1 MILEILKENY
11 GALYWALM
19 VISSC
24 WLAVILAII
33 VDFFFGVKKAR
44 QIGEAR
50 TSEGY
55 RRTINKA
62 TYYFALMFF
71 ALIFDFFDVI
81 SPSFLDYP
89 LATIPF
95 ISIMCALGLVLTEA
109 KSVRENADD
118 KLRRKTDDTFVEAIK
133 IIGERQDLINKAL
146 EIIEKNKENEG
157 NNFGN

>member
-11 GALYWALM
+11 AGIYWSLM
-19 VISSC
+19 VVSTC
-24 WLAVILAII
+24 WLAVILAIS
-33 VDFFFGVKKAR
+33 VDFFFGVRKAK
-44 QIGEAR
+44 QIGEMR

-81 SPSFLDYP
+81 SPSFFDYP

-95 ISIMCALGLVLTEA
+95 ISIMCSLGLVLTEA
-109 KSVRENADD
+109 KSVREKADD

-133 IIGERQDLINKAL
+133 IIGERQDLINKAI
-146 EIIEKNKENEG
+146 EIIEKNKENEKAG
-157 NNFGN
+157 IDT

>member
-1 MILEILKENY
+1 MILELLKENY
-11 GALYWALM
+11 TGIYWSLL
-19 VISSC
+19 VVSSS
-24 WLAVILAII
+24 WLAVMLAII
-33 VDFFFGVKKAR
+33 VDFFFGVKKAK

-81 SPSFLDYP
+81 SPSLLDYP
-89 LATIPF
+89 LATMPF
-95 ISIMCALGLVLTEA
+95 ISLFCALGLVLTEA
-109 KSVRENADD
+109 KSVRENAED

-133 IIGERQDLINKAL
+133 IIGERQDLINKAI
-146 EIIEKNKENEG
+146 EIIEKNKENEQD
-157 NNFGN
+157 NVV